1 MSCGLLSNH
10 SYVWLGVQNV
20 SMHRVLDFFA
30 FVAILGNGGLAIYL
44 ITKKGGVIYSVFL
57 GAGEMVSGQKCF
69 LHKCED
75 MSLIAICHL
84 KPFECYRHAQTW
96 EAELGRSS
104 RLLRLAHTALSSRKS
119 ASQTRGKVRSDC
131 QC

>member
-1 MSCGLLSNH
+1 
-10 SYVWLGVQNV
+10 
-20 SMHRVLDFFA
+20 
-30 FVAILGNGGLAIYL
+30 
-44 ITKKGGVIYSVFL
+44 
-57 GAGEMVSGQKCF
+57 MVSGQKCF

-96 EAELGRSS
+96 EAEIGRSS

-119 ASQTRGKVRSDC
+119 ASQTRGKVRPDY
-131 QC
+131 QG